1 MPLVN
6 GKILLDRIREKKV
19 LAGAF
24 NTTNLETT
32 ISILNAIERSGLP
45 NFIQIAP
52 TNAQLS
58 GYDYIYEIVKR
69 HAAKMDVPISLHLDH
84 GKSLDDVKQAVR
96 AGFTSVMIDGAAFS
110 FEENIAFTREAVD
123 FCKSFGIP
131 VEAELGAILGKEDDH
146 VSEADCKTEPEKVK
160 TFVEQTGCDLL
171 AVSVGNVH
179 GLEDIPRIDIPLLQR
194 IAAVSPVPLVI
205 HGGSGIHEDILRSF
219 VNYNVVKV
227 NIASDLRKAFITS
240 VGKAYVDNNNEA
252 NLARVMARAKSA
264 VEEDV
269 YGKILMMNKGHRY
282 IRKAS

>member
-6 GKILLDRIREKKV
+6 GKILLDRIQHKRV

-32 ISILNAIERSGLP
+32 LSILNAIERSGLP

-58 GYDYIYEIVKR
+58 GYDYIYEMVKR
-69 HAAKMDVPISLHLDH
+69 HAAKMDVPVSLHLDH

-110 FEENIAFTREAVD
+110 YEENIAFTQEAVD

-146 VSEADCKTEPEKVK
+146 VSEADCKTEPEKVRA
-160 TFVEQTGCDLL
+160 FVEQTGCDML

-179 GLEDIPRIDIPLLQR
+179 GLEDKPRIDIPLLQR
-194 IAAVSPVPLVI
+194 IAEVSPVPLVI
-205 HGGSGIHEDILRSF
+205 HGGSGIDEATLRSF
-219 VNYNVVKV
+219 VNYRVVKV

-240 VGKAYVDNNNEA
+240 VGQAWENNRNEA
-252 NLARVMARAKSA
+252 NLARVMNNAKRA
-264 VEEDV
+264 VEDDV
-269 YGKILMMNKGHRY
+269 YSKILMMNKDHHHLRQV
-282 IRKAS
+282 S